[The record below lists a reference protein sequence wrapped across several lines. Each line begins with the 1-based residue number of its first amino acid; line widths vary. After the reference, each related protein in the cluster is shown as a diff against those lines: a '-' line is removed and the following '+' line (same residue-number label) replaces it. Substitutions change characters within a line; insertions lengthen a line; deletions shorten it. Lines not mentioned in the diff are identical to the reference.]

1 MIKTFTLNSTS
12 NSTSNNANNTSSRL
26 EQLTIVKAAKY
37 FKYEL
42 IKVLIFLLLFGAS
55 VFFVN
60 SASHEYY
67 HQNEKSSLMEK

>member
-1 MIKTFTLNSTS
+1 MIKTLSLNSTS
-12 NSTSNNANNTSSRL
+12 GNH
-26 EQLTIVKAAKY
+26 EQSAVLKAAKY

-60 SASHEYY
+60 SVSHEYY
-67 HQNEKSSLMEK
+67 NQKEKTGLLEK

>member
-1 MIKTFTLNSTS
+1 
-12 NSTSNNANNTSSRL
+12 
-26 EQLTIVKAAKY
+26 
-37 FKYEL
+37 
-42 IKVLIFLLLFGAS
+42 LFGAS